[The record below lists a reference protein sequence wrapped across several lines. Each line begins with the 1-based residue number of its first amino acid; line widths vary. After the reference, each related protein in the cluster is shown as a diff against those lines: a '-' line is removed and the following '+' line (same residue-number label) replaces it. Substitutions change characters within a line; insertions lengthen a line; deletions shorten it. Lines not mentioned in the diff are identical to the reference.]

1 MFMQKITVSTTCGKY
16 GSPINVKVSILV
28 VSRLTRLMRLA
39 GLSGEGRGRTPVTT
53 CKPMG
58 PGLRP
63 ELVDREFK
71 APGSGKLLV
80 VGITY
85 VRTRKGF
92 V

>member
-16 GSPINVKVSILV
+16 GSPINVKVSILA

-39 GLSGEGRGRTPVTT
+39 GLSGEGGTPVTT

-85 VRTRKGF
+85 VRTRKSF